1 MYEDSFNFQQ
11 VRPVITTNIM
21 FTFTSF
27 LLLTYAVA
35 LASCRNDYIPRTE
48 ASRSKNNLGINLN
61 FQIKPSLTDIAIQVR
76 GGNKSR
82 TRSLTTEKAV
92 VFGSLLAFNSG
103 VINGVCLSGLL
114 QPTKQASAAVT
125 GAWTNSALG
134 VATGNYE
141 QFLFNGKCILSYF
154 FGSFISGLIN
164 YNPTPFE
171 ISVGTF
177 RSMFWIGSALLF
189 GSSWMCGSAEE
200 GKGFIFLA
208 AMANGLQNSL
218 TSSTTANLVRSAHF
232 SGITSDIGTFFG
244 QCIRGNQQNLG
255 KLKVF
260 IKLAISFWVG
270 GFSSYFLVEKFGS
283 QTLLFSSVLYMI
295 LGVGVGFV

>member
-1 MYEDSFNFQQ
+1 M
-11 VRPVITTNIM
+11 
-21 FTFTSF
+21 
-27 LLLTYAVA
+27 
-35 LASCRNDYIPRTE
+35 
-48 ASRSKNNLGINLN
+48 
-61 FQIKPSLTDIAIQVR
+61 
-76 GGNKSR
+76 
-82 TRSLTTEKAV
+82 
-92 VFGSLLAFNSG
+92 FGSLLAFNSG

-200 GKGFIFLA
+200 GKRFIFLA